1 MMRLRWNWLFS
12 FLLIAGFL
20 CMSAVEAQG
29 ENLLENGDFT
39 QGWRDIP
46 EAWSTYA
53 WEQGDAFTEFYR
65 DPEVYRTGGFSG
77 AIVSHLPND
86 ARFLQEVP
94 LKADTYYRISGW
106 IKTLEVG
113 REAVGAN
120 LSVSGRLDRSQDFVG
135 TQDWQYA
142 VLYVYSGAEAQT
154 MTVTA
159 GIGGYGSL
167 NSGQA
172 WFDELAVVA
181 LDHRPAGVAIAQLTD
196 APPGRERMGLPR
208 ADAAPLR
215 WFLYLSYGLFL
226 AAILVFRRLSKKG
239 GGMET
244 GAKRQWLR
252 GLFGAGILIRIFFAV
267 LTEGFSVDINLFRF
281 WAEAGARDLF
291 GIYHGGFFLD
301 YPPLYLYVLS
311 GVARLARLLGTL
323 PGSALY
329 TLLLKAPSMAADVVT
344 AYLLYRLAKDRLPEG
359 WRLFAAGIYLLNPA
373 VLINSALWGQVDSF
387 MTLWLALGFYT
398 LSGKGS
404 YLSGVFFAAAVLT
417 KPQGLI
423 FMPVVLFE
431 LLKQRDMRLL
441 LKTALIG
448 IGTGILIILPFAL
461 RQDPFWIVR
470 LYINTASG
478 YQYVSLNAFNFFA
491 LIGANLKPDGVTW
504 FLFTYRTWGFI
515 FIFLV
520 TGYTGLIYWRG
531 KGAHLP
537 YLACALMAI
546 GIFMLSVRMHERYLF
561 PLLFFLLMVLI
572 YTGHKWC
579 LVFFGAAS
587 ATVLLNTYD
596 VYLRMAVDQYPH
608 VPPTAPSLLLISGMN
623 MVLFVWMVY
632 WAWKHCDR
640 ETEADSLWLQGAAV
654 KSPPVHRRHRCTY
667 ASKPEPEPYRPMQL
681 KRLDYVLMALMTA
694 VYLAGAFINLGSRDI
709 PSTPYVS
716 QELGE
721 GFILDLGEAREVH
734 RINYFAGLGNGA
746 YAVSYQSAEGASVD
760 LPDMEAENKDFYKWR
775 VIPVYAVT
783 RYIQAEAK
791 QPGGELL
798 EIAVYGP
805 DTRVPLP
812 VTLLDLDRNPVTEGT
827 RRHLTDEQHK
837 AAFRPSFLNGTY
849 FDEIYHARTAYEH
862 LHGIRPYE
870 WTHPPLGKLLI
881 GAGIA
886 LFGMNPFGWR
896 IVGMLFGAAMIPLMY
911 LFGKKLFNTPLLG
924 FAAACLMMFDLMHFA
939 QTRIATIDG
948 YTAFFVILMYYFMAE
963 YYLQKPFALSYRKAL
978 KPLFLCGLCFGLG
991 VAVKW
996 SAVYG
1001 APGLALL
1008 FFLTKAREYEAY
1020 RMEMERPQGRR
1031 ASWTEQFWSLY
1042 IQRTLLWC
1050 VLFFVLIP
1058 AGIYF
1063 LSYIPYLQVPGMTV
1077 SDILN
1082 YQRQMYH
1089 YHSRLTATH
1098 PFTSPWWSWPLM
1110 IRPIWYY
1117 RGVDLPAGM
1126 ASTIASFGNPAVWW
1140 PGIPAAFYGI
1150 KAALKGN
1157 RALMLVI
1164 VAIAAQYLPWI
1175 LVPRIAFIYHFFPI
1189 LPFVMLTLVYAWKVL
1204 LEQGWPKSCLYGY
1217 LVLAAVLFLMFY
1229 PAVSGLVVPEDYIR
1243 FLRWFDTW
1251 VF

>member
-1 MMRLRWNWLFS
+1 MMRLRWALFV
-12 FLLIAGFL
+12 FVLLVTGL
-20 CMSAVEAQG
+20 WCMSAAGAEAQG
-29 ENLLENGDFT
+29 ETLLQNGDFS

-46 EAWSTYA
+46 EAWTTYA
-53 WEQGDAFTEFYR
+53 WEPGDAFAEFYR

-77 AIVSHLPND
+77 AIVSRQPND
-86 ARFLQEVP
+86 ARYLQEVP
-94 LKADTYYRISGW
+94 LKPETYYRISGW

-120 LSVSGRLDRSQDFVG
+120 LSISGRLDRSPDFVG

-142 VLYVYSGAEAQT
+142 ELYVYSGAGAQT

-172 WFDELAVVA
+172 WFDDIEVVEL
-181 LDHRPAGVAIAQLTD
+181 DYRPEGAAIAQLTD
-196 APPGRERMGLPR
+196 TPAARDRMALPR
-208 ADAAPLR
+208 KDDAPLR
-215 WFLYLSYGLFL
+215 WFLYFSYGLFF
-226 AAILVFRRLSKKG
+226 AAILVFRRLSRKG
-239 GGMET
+239 GAMEA
-244 GAKRQWLR
+244 GIKQQWLW
-252 GLFGAGILIRIFFAV
+252 GLFGAGILIRVFFAV
-267 LTEGFSVDINLFRF
+267 LTEGFSIDINLFRF

-301 YPPLYLYVLS
+301 YPPFYLYVLS
-311 GVARLARLLGTL
+311 AVARLARLLGTL
-323 PGSALY
+323 PGSPLY
-329 TLLLKAPSMAADVVT
+329 TLLLKTPSMAADVVT

-359 WRLFAAGIYLLNPA
+359 WCLFVAGIYLLNPA

-431 LLKQRDMRLL
+431 LLKRKDMLLL
-441 LKTALIG
+441 LKTAVIG
-448 IGTGILIILPFAL
+448 IVTGILIILPFAL
-461 RQDPFWIVR
+461 RQDPLWIVR
-470 LYINTASG
+470 LYMSTASG

-491 LIGANLKPDGVTW
+491 LIGANLKPDGVIW

-520 TGYTGLIYWRG
+520 TAYTGLIYWRG
-531 KGAHLP
+531 KGAYLP
-537 YLACALMAI
+537 YLACALMAV
-546 GIFMLSVRMHERYLF
+546 GIFMLSIRMHERYLF

-572 YTGHKWC
+572 YTGDKWC
-579 LVFFGAAS
+579 LYFFGAAS
-587 ATVLLNTYD
+587 ATVLLNTYE

-608 VPPTAPSLLLISGMN
+608 VPPTDQSLLLISGMN

-632 WAWKHCDR
+632 WAWKR
-640 ETEADSLWLQGAAV
+640 SGKETEAESLWLREAAV
-654 KSPPVHRRHRCTY
+654 KSPTAHRKHRRT
-667 ASKPEPEPYRPMQL
+667 SVSEPYRPMQL
-681 KRLDYVLMALMTA
+681 NRLDYMLMALMTA

-709 PSTPYVS
+709 PSTPHMS
-716 QELGE
+716 QGLGE
-721 GFILDLGEAREVH
+721 GFILDLGEMREVH
-734 RINYFAGLGNGA
+734 QLNYFAGLGNGV
-746 YAVSYQSAEGASVD
+746 YAVSYVNAEGASVD

-783 RYIQAEAK
+783 RYIQGEAK

-798 EIAVYGP
+798 EIAVFGP
-805 DTRVPLP
+805 DTQAPLP
-812 VTLLDLDRNPVTEGT
+812 VTLLDLDRNPVTEGS
-827 RRHLTDEQHK
+827 RLHLTDEQHK
-837 AAFRPSFLNGTY
+837 AAYRPSYLNSTY

-862 LHGIRPYE
+862 LHRIRPYE

-911 LFGKKLFNTPLLG
+911 LFGRKLFHTPLLG
-924 FAAACLMMFDLMHFA
+924 LCAAFLMMFDLMHFA
-939 QTRIATIDG
+939 QTRIATIDV
-948 YTAFFVILMYYFMAE
+948 YTAFFVILMYYFMAD
-963 YYLQKPFALSYRKAL
+963 YYLQKPFGLSYRKAL
-978 KPLFLCGLCFGLG
+978 KPLLLSGLCFGLG

-1008 FFLTKAREYEAY
+1008 FFLAKAREYETY
-1020 RMEMERPQGRR
+1020 RMEMGRAQGRR
-1031 ASWTEQFWSLY
+1031 ASWTDQFWPLY
-1042 IQRTLLWC
+1042 VRRTLLWC

-1063 LSYIPYLQVPGMTV
+1063 ISYIPYLLVPGMTAA
-1077 SDILN
+1077 DIFN

-1098 PFTSPWWSWPLM
+1098 PFTSPCWSWPLM
-1110 IRPIWYY
+1110 TRPIWYY
-1117 RGVDLPAGM
+1117 RGVDLPAKM

-1150 KAALKGN
+1150 KAALKGS
-1157 RALMLVI
+1157 RTLVLVV

-1189 LPFVMLTLVYAWKVL
+1189 LPFVMLTIVYVWKVL
-1204 LEQGWPKSCLYGY
+1204 LERGWPKACLYGY
-1217 LVLAAVLFLMFY
+1217 LVLTAALFLMFY
-1229 PAVSGLVVPEDYIR
+1229 PAVSGLVVPEGYIR